1 MTETIITNETLYEI
15 LRREKT
21 REELQILEKTFFQD
35 IQKYLYEKTNILK
48 TQKEKSSIFSRETEK
63 TSKQIDNVKRLLK
76 EIYERREAKIIQM
89 AIYTSRTN
97 ANIELTA
104 LLPEELEFY
113 NTILNQLKNSRD
125 LILNSL
131 MNNQKPEPKSIKRD
145 NNGLKPVRFTSYIP
159 SFVDQDSNTYGPYEP
174 EDIASLPER
183 VSNLLIEQEKA
194 KSL

>member
-1 MTETIITNETLYEI
+1 MPETIITYETLYEI

-21 REELQILEKTFFQD
+21 RQELQILEKTFFQD
-35 IQKYLYEKTNILK
+35 IQKYLYEKTNILQ

-63 TSKQIDNVKRLLK
+63 TSKQIDNVKRILK

-89 AIYTSRTN
+89 AIYASRTN

-159 SFVDQDSNTYGPYEP
+159 SFVDSNLNTYGPYEP
-174 EDIASLPER
+174 EDIASLPKR
-183 VSNLLIEQEKA
+183 ISNLLIEQEKA
-194 KSL
+194 KAL